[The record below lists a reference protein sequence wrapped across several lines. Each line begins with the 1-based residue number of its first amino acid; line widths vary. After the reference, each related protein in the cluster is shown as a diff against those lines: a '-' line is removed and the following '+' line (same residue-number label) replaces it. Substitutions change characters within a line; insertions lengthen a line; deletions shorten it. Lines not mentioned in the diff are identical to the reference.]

1 MDLANLKIPVKLN
14 IKPLTPSA
22 MASQYPTGIDVL
34 FNPNTYSIVK
44 PVTWRQPDPSPGSQR
59 ETYRDLDAPPLVF
72 GGGGARTLTLQL
84 FFDVTEGGADG
95 NTKDVRT
102 ETNKIVALT
111 RMQRREG
118 KKNSEPPVCEIS
130 WGNAPPQNSDFPFVG
145 VVTNL
150 TQNFVLFRASG
161 EPVRANLTV
170 VFTEYIDPDK
180 NKRQTDPD
188 FTTYLVKRGDTLS
201 AIAAKLY
208 NDPTLWRNI
217 AAANDIDDPRQLQIG
232 VRLAVPRQT

>member
-84 FFDVTEGGADG
+84 FFDVTEDGAGG
-95 NTKDVRT
+95 NPVDVRVK
-102 ETNKIVALT
+102 TNKIVELT
-111 RMQRREG
+111 RIQRG
-118 KKNSEPPVCEIS
+118 SGNKNSEPPVCEVS
-130 WGNAPPQNSDFPFVG
+130 WGEKPPQNSDFPFVG

-150 TQNFVLFRASG
+150 TQNFVLFRSTG
-161 EPVRANLTV
+161 VPVRANLTV
-170 VFTEYIDPDK
+170 VFTEFIKPK
-180 NKRQTDPD
+180 ENTQQTDPD
-188 FTTYLVKRGDTLS
+188 LTTYLVKRGDTLS

-208 NDPTLWRNI
+208 NDPALWRTI
-217 AAANDIDDPRQLQIG
+217 AAANDIDDPRRLQIG